1 MAAIDE
7 EYRIRNDIKN
17 ILYYDPEIKKNTEL
31 MNIFRIAYE
40 RRDAGKPMR
49 EVALALDKSLAAYI
63 TNHKEVPESV
73 IRLHKNMMELSE
85 IDH

>member
-17 ILYYDPEIKKNTEL
+17 ILYYDPEVKKNTEL

-40 RRDAGKPMR
+40 IRDAGKPMR
-49 EVALALDKSLAAYI
+49 EVALALDK
-63 TNHKEVPESV
+63 
-73 IRLHKNMMELSE
+73 
-85 IDH
+85 